1 MSKSSLMKRFL
12 FIIGVSDFLGDNIK
26 NMRDKNKPRENLV
39 DEELEMVRRDAF
51 RGKGED
57 TKIEHLQLRKDQ
69 YVNNEAIRCFEDSK
83 DFNPDIPEM
92 LRLMILNE
100 DVTKNKDG
108 LHYSERINKLTEYIA
123 TVFEMVRTRQRMQF
137 DAKLSTGVST
147 YPKNTQT
154 RLACEIQ
161 KSAKP
166 FLETRDI
173 LEKIINNA
181 NDPRSFRDET
191 RGYHKLMSEDDLV
204 FYDAILEDEEDF
216 DVNIFS
222 LELLASFVTEGS
234 GIWCQ
239 NNSANIYDIM
249 QDFDRFYKESENIL
263 MILDHLAETNFNFTE
278 LKNNLPELFTEC
290 DKIQKQIEGYRKND
304 NLQKSYLIKSI
315 QSLKMEIV
323 NYLLQNNREI
333 KITHANNCKSRYT
346 RSGLD
351 NKIFKATFPKIM
363 IFTDRQDTD
372 ADRK

>member
-1 MSKSSLMKRFL
+1 
-12 FIIGVSDFLGDNIK
+12 
-26 NMRDKNKPRENLV
+26 MRDKNKPRENLV
-39 DEELEMVRRDAF
+39 DVELEMVRRDAF

-222 LELLASFVTEGS
+222 LELLASFVTEGY

-333 KITHANNCKSRYT
+333 KLTHANNCKSRYT